1 MLDEAGNTDTH
12 THTHT
17 ETETE
22 TDTDTETDWVLQLA
36 YCRLEPGLLPK
47 AQALSQPHALGFFQ
61 HEGAQGN
68 V

>member
-1 MLDEAGNTDTH
+1 MLDEGGNTDTH

-17 ETETE
+17 ET
-22 TDTDTETDWVLQLA
+22 DTKTGWLLQLA
-36 YCRLEPGLLPK
+36 YCRLEPGPLPK

>member
-1 MLDEAGNTDTH
+1 MLDEGGNTGTH

-17 ETETE
+17 ET
-22 TDTDTETDWVLQLA
+22 DTETGWVLQLA

-61 HEGAQGN
+61 HEGTQGN